1 MSGQPSF
8 STTTIIFLIIGIII
22 GAGLGNY
29 FTTNSLRI
37 LLNDNKSQVSELNE
51 QVSNFSQE
59 IMELKTQQATF
70 ENQISNLETQI
81 SELDG
86 EKTSLT
92 TEISDQEH
100 SISELEDTI
109 DGLNNR
115 LGDRRHWK
123 IYSDH
128 GIYFEYLP
136 IHNLTMN
143 IETDEKGL
151 IYSYEPNEEGELNYF
166 HVNWS
171 PADTGTSYDEALDS
185 LLALLE
191 PLIPT
196 MSSSVRINSTVN
208 SHDMIYQYFTTPGG
222 EELPING
229 INAFWHCENSNRDFT
244 VEYYSNQQDTLA
256 DFYQNIESFECHS
269 QENGE

>member
-22 GAGLGNY
+22 GAGVGNY

-51 QVSNFSQE
+51 QVSNLSQE

-70 ENQISNLETQI
+70 ENQISILETQI

-92 TEISDQEH
+92 TEISDHEH

-115 LGDRRHWK
+115 LGDRRYWK
-123 IYSDH
+123 IYSEH

-151 IYSYEPNEEGELNYF
+151 IYSYEPNEEGELN
-166 HVNWS
+166 
-171 PADTGTSYDEALDS
+171 
-185 LLALLE
+185 
-191 PLIPT
+191 
-196 MSSSVRINSTVN
+196 
-208 SHDMIYQYFTTPGG
+208 
-222 EELPING
+222 
-229 INAFWHCENSNRDFT
+229 
-244 VEYYSNQQDTLA
+244 
-256 DFYQNIESFECHS
+256 
-269 QENGE
+269 